1 MNDTLTP
8 VRSLGSDRLLLPASA
23 KDGARLTLP
32 NRLELRIGLWLL
44 LRSARR
50 LDSARDHSDHARRL
64 VNARLR
70 DGRNHD
76 ALRAHALNSVR
87 T

>member
-1 MNDTLTP
+1 MNDTLAP
-8 VRSLGSDRLLLPASA
+8 VRSLGSDRLLLPASVA
-23 KDGARLTLP
+23 DGAHLTLAD
-32 NRLELRIGLWLL
+32 RFELRVGVWLL

-50 LDSARDHSDHARRL
+50 RDSARDHTDRARRL
-64 VNARLR
+64 VNTRSLADRH
-70 DGRNHD
+70 HD